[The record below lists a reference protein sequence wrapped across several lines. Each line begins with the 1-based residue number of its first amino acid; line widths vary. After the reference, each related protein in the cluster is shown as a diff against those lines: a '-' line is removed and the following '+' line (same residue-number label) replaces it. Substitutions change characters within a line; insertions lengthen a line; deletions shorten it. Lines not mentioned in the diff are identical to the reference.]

1 MNVYHIGRTYSMWMM
16 WRWSRSYE
24 QEAGEGFV
32 SYFALRNC
40 CKLIMEVESIVHSI
54 QCVNTHWKKTLL
66 TESLSAE
73 RRRSVRMQNLK
84 IRKKGQEI

>member
-54 QCVNTHWKKTLL
+54 QGEYALEENTVNRIPLC
-66 TESLSAE
+66 
-73 RRRSVRMQNLK
+73 
-84 IRKKGQEI
+84 